1 MSVSTASQNQK
12 KTPININSKIDE
24 TVDEVLNY
32 FIKQA
37 SNREELKES
46 VSVSL
51 QHAIQDV
58 VHTIQDE
65 FKQDEVSGF
74 GFTEYENLEVYLGP
88 TRLLDYTAEIPES
101 ENSETENSG
110 QRKLGKKSGDGSIKH
125 GEIIV
130 KVPKGHKVHV
140 RATENDDT
148 IVSNIFNGEVI
159 IRNIDTNL
167 ILSIC
172 HNNSEDISDGD
183 FVEMSILGQAY
194 IRELHGVI
202 KVNQFKGIIVIKSE
216 L

>member
-1 MSVSTASQNQK
+1 M
-12 KTPININSKIDE
+12 
-24 TVDEVLNY
+24 DEVLNY

-46 VSVSL
+46 VSASI

-65 FKQDEVSGF
+65 FKENVESGF
-74 GFTEYENLEVYLGP
+74 SFTEYENLEVYLGP
-88 TRLLDYTAEIPES
+88 TKLLDYSKNIPES
-101 ENSETENSG
+101 ENSEIESNSTND
-110 QRKLGKKSGDGSIKH
+110 RKKSTGSIKH

-130 KVPKGHKVHV
+130 RVPKGHKVNV

-172 HNNSEDISDGD
+172 HNNLNDISDGD

-194 IRELHGVI
+194 IREMHGVI

>member
-1 MSVSTASQNQK
+1 METK
-12 KTPININSKIDE
+12 KKQPININNKIDE

-46 VSVSL
+46 VSISL

-58 VHTIQDE
+58 VHTIKDE
-65 FKQDEVSGF
+65 FKQDIESGF
-74 GFTEYENLEVYLGP
+74 GFAEYENLEVYLGP
-88 TRLLDYTAEIPES
+88 TRLLDYSANIPES
-101 ENSETENSG
+101 ENNEKEENTAN
-110 QRKLGKKSGDGSIKH
+110 KNKSGSINH

-130 KVPKGHKVHV
+130 KVPKGHKVSV
-140 RATENDDT
+140 KVTENDDT

-172 HNNSEDISDGD
+172 HNNFEEVSDGD

-194 IRELHGVI
+194 IKELHGVI

-216 L
+216 Y

>member
-1 MSVSTASQNQK
+1 MN
-12 KTPININSKIDE
+12 NKIDE

-51 QHAIQDV
+51 QHAIHEV

-65 FKQDEVSGF
+65 FKEDLDTGF
-74 GFTEYENLEVYLGP
+74 GFAAYENLEVYLGP
-88 TRLLDYTAEIPES
+88 TRLLDMDVDINES
-101 ENSETENSG
+101 FESSDNESG
-110 QRKLGKKSGDGSIKH
+110 QKQSIKNKDGSVRH
-125 GEIIV
+125 GEIII

-140 RATENDDT
+140 KATDNDDT
-148 IVSNIFNGEVI
+148 VISNIYNGEVI

-172 HNNSEDISDGD
+172 HNNCDEISDGD

-194 IRELHGVI
+194 IKDLQGVI
-202 KVNQFKGIIVIKSE
+202 KVNEFKGIIVIKSE
-216 L
+216 N